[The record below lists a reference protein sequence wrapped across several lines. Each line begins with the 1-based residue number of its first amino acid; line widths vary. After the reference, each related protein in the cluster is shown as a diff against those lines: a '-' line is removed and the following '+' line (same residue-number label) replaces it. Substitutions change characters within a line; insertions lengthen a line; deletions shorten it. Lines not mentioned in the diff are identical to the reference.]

1 MDSSTL
7 VGRRDSWRGLD
18 AALER
23 AIRFEAPQFATVI
36 GPAGS
41 GKTLLLETWL
51 RDVAARGHY
60 RTVRVA
66 CGRHGRG
73 SSAHVD
79 RRSLVGIWLRERFGF
94 DDSLD
99 RESALSMFRAQ
110 LQAVFG
116 DRRVTEIA
124 AFLAPYVGL
133 DIPRGPLAVALT
145 DRPGHDS
152 DELVRAVL
160 ARFLEEDAR
169 DTPQV
174 VVLENIDAADE
185 SSLDLIESLGRELG
199 QAPLLF
205 VCSARPEL
213 RVRRPAWGRHGGSF
227 VRIELEPLGR
237 NDMAEIARSLAD
249 PAALGT
255 AGLEPLLARAK
266 GNPGQLVQLIH
277 NGLQTDLTQPGLH
290 SHIVPTANENAA
302 LRIADLNPAE
312 RELLGRG
319 ASFGSLFWTG
329 GLVALGRIGTRPI
342 DPTTV
347 FAPDPSI
354 DDVRNMLIELETRG
368 FVMQLPESS
377 LSGETEWSFCHSA
390 ERALLG
396 GLVDPEVM
404 RRRRLFAAQWLEGR
418 VGAEDLHERFELL
431 GTLFEGGGDNRRAG
445 ECYVMGGTR
454 AHDEGRFEEARTL
467 YLRGVRLLDLDDSVY
482 KMDALHKL
490 GDLTSRMGRS
500 RESLAHFSEMLQI
513 AWRLDLPAKGGAAHC
528 RIGRLHRGLGSYNVA
543 LRHLEL
549 GRVLFDLADDQ
560 AGVAGCLDDLGRVA
574 MLLGDVDEAM
584 QRHRSAL
591 AIRESLG
598 DDRGRALTVSW
609 LGLCEMQQGE
619 LLAAERCFK
628 AALELSRRADNPQGI
643 AFALMDLASVEREMR
658 RPDRAHVLLQEAKT
672 LVHLLGEPLTEAHLG
687 IQIGECL
694 LLMGQPTAA
703 EPELLVARDLATR
716 FGTKRLMS
724 QAQRGLAEAHL
735 LRGDAIGARD
745 LAEKAL
751 VIAEQIEV
759 PSLTGAALRVM
770 ASAESAGAPGDA
782 ERGGPRELFDRAIE
796 VLGERGSELEL
807 GRVLSAYAEFE
818 QNTGRDR
825 AADELRIAAAG
836 IRARA
841 WNDDSVGLFDRV

>member
-1 MDSSTL
+1 MDSTNL
-7 VGRRDSWRGLD
+7 IGRRDSWRSLD
-18 AALER
+18 AALDR
-23 AIRFEAPQFATVI
+23 ALRFEVPQFATVI

-41 GKTLLLETWL
+41 GKSALLEAWL
-51 RDVAARGHY
+51 RDVSVRGHY
-60 RTVRVA
+60 RTVRVS
-66 CGRHGRG
+66 CGRNVRG
-73 SSAHVD
+73 TAAHVD
-79 RRSLVGIWLRERFGF
+79 RRSLVGLWLRERFGF

-99 RESALSMFRAQ
+99 RESALAMFRQQ

-145 DRPGHDS
+145 ERPGHDS

-169 DTPQV
+169 DMPQV
-174 VVLENIDAADE
+174 VVLENIDAADD
-185 SSLDLIESLGRELG
+185 SSLDLIENLGRELG

-227 VRIELEPLGR
+227 VRIELEPLGK
-237 NDMAEIARSLAD
+237 NEMAEIARGLAE
-249 PAALGT
+249 PSAFGT

-266 GNPGQLVQLIH
+266 GNPGQLVQLIKA
-277 NGLQTDLTQPGLH
+277 GVQADLTRPGFH
-290 SHIVPTANENAA
+290 SHHVPTANESAS
-302 LRIADLNPAE
+302 LRIADLSPAE

-319 ASFGSLFWTG
+319 ACFGSLFWTG
-329 GLVALGRIGTRPI
+329 GLVALGRIGARPL

-354 DDVRNMLIELETRG
+354 DDVRTMLVDLEARG
-368 FVMQLPESS
+368 YVMQLPESS
-377 LSGETEWSFCHSA
+377 LSDETEWSFCHSA

-404 RRRRLFAAQWLEGR
+404 RRRRLFGAQWLEGR

-431 GTLFEGGGDNRRAG
+431 GTLFEGGGDDRRAG
-445 ECYVMGGTR
+445 ECYVMAGDR

-482 KMDALHKL
+482 KMDALHRL

-500 RESLAHFSEMLQI
+500 REALAHFSEMLQI

-549 GRVLFDLADDQ
+549 GRVLFDLANDQ
-560 AGVAGCLDDLGRVA
+560 SGVAGCLDDMGRVS
-574 MLLGDVDEAM
+574 MLLGDIGEAM
-584 QRHRSAL
+584 RLHRAAL
-591 AIRESLG
+591 VIREATG

-609 LGLCEMQQGE
+609 LGLCEMQRGE

-658 RPDRAHVLLQEAKT
+658 RPDRAHQLLSEART
-672 LVHLLGEPLTEAHLG
+672 LVHQLGEPLTEAHLG
-687 IQIGECL
+687 VQIGECL
-694 LLMGQPTAA
+694 LLMAQPEVA
-703 EPELLVARDLATR
+703 EPELLVARDLANR
-716 FGTKRLMS
+716 FGTRRLMS
-724 QAQRGLAEAHL
+724 QAQRALAEAHL

-759 PSLTGAALRVM
+759 PSLMGAALRVM

-782 ERGGPRELFDRAIE
+782 ERGGPRELFDRAVE

-818 QNTGRDR
+818 QKTGRHR
-825 AADELRIAAAG
+825 AADELLTAAAG

-841 WNDDSVGLFDRV
+841 WNDDGVGLFDRV